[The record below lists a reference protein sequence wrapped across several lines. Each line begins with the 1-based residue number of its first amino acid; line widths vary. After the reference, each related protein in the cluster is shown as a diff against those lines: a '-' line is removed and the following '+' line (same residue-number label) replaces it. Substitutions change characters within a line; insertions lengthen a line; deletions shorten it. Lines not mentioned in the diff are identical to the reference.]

1 MRDDPTPL
9 TEAPT
14 TTPAPST
21 RARTTRRAT
30 QWTAQ
35 QTAQRPTEQTA
46 QQTAQRT
53 IRLRAGF
60 PCRWSVWSADGKG
73 WFPRDTPPARDPD
86 GLPYFHGD
94 DLVLDVPREP
104 LTVRAAR
111 GMEYDWAET
120 TLVPGDGETLIELA
134 PRRIYDAA
142 ARGWYGADLHVPLNQ
157 PSRHGPLTR
166 PPQWVADSQ
175 HGEDLHVVNL
185 LPGDQDAVERWSGR
199 DLPWSD
205 ETHVARVDLAHHSL
219 GPEECYDNV
228 RKLRERGALIGYANA
243 FRGPVE
249 TPEQL
254 VGEGDPGYDARLSV
268 VDAALGLVDSFCSAI
283 GSDRAYRRLI
293 GAGNRVAAVAGTGQR
308 PGPIGRERTYAHVTG
323 PLTAESYADAVRR
336 GRTFATTGPFLE
348 LSIEGHG
355 PGATLDLTPGSRVRV
370 VGRVIGPLVE
380 NVRLLTADGELAAGP
395 TGEVAAELTVIWP
408 TYVVAVAEGGG
419 QVRAHTSPVYL
430 DVEGRRVAREEDV
443 TFCLRWLELLEELVR
458 DRVSADYLAVVEEAR
473 RVYQSRLA

>member
-9 TEAPT
+9 IEAP

-21 RARTTRRAT
+21 KARAT
-30 QWTAQ
+30 QQTAQ
-35 QTAQRPTEQTA
+35 QTAQRPTERATERAA

-73 WFPRDTPPARDPD
+73 WFPRDTPPARDLD

-120 TLVPGDGETLIELA
+120 KLLPGDGETLVELA

-142 ARGWYGADLHVPLNQ
+142 ARGWYGADLHVPL
-157 PSRHGPLTR
+157 TR
-166 PPQWVADSQ
+166 PSQWVADSQ

-185 LPGDQDAVERWSGR
+185 LPGDQDAMERWSGR

-205 ETHVARVDLAHHSL
+205 ETHVARVDLAHHAL
-219 GPEECYDNV
+219 GPEEGYDNV
-228 RKLRERGALIGYANA
+228 RKLRERGALISYANA

-254 VGEGDPGYDARLSV
+254 IGAGDPHYDARLSV

-293 GAGNRVAAVAGTGQR
+293 GAGNRVAAVAGTAQR
-308 PGPIGRERTYAHVTG
+308 LGPIGRERTYAHVAG
-323 PLTAESYADAVRR
+323 RLTAESYADAVRC

-348 LSIEGHG
+348 LSIEGQG
-355 PGATLDLTPGSRVRV
+355 PGATLDLAPGTRVRV
-370 VGRVIGPLVE
+370 IGRVIGPLVE

-395 TGEVAAELTVIWP
+395 PGEVAAELTVIWP

-430 DVEGRRVAREEDV
+430 DVKGRRVAREEDV
-443 TFCLRWLELLEELVR
+443 TFCLRWLELLEELLR